1 MAIQAQPVAVGVGGD
16 DTTGATVA
24 LNAADVGA
32 GDRRPT
38 QLQRFAAAT
47 RGAVLAALGEGKAAG
62 TAGAV
67 A

>member
-1 MAIQAQPVAVGVGGD
+1 MAVQAQPIAVGVGGD
-16 DTTGATVA
+16 DATGPTVP
-24 LNAADVGA
+24 LNAADIGT

-47 RGAVLAALGEGKAAG
+47 QGAVLAALGERKAAG